1 MGGFSW
7 HIQCLLDQLTDQLLL
22 LAGRGG
28 IRFDMFVFPFWPW
41 LCLGYLLRDKWE
53 GTQTY
58 IMDIL
63 LL

>member
-1 MGGFSW
+1 MGGVLW
-7 HIQCLLDQLTDQLLL
+7 LIQCLLDQLTGQLLL

-28 IRFDMFVFPFWPW
+28 IRFDLFVSLLWPW

-58 IMDIL
+58 IMDVL